1 MSSGVTALVQRGL
14 TQIRSVSAFPI
25 HFFLVL
31 AMAFIAGAQTSA
43 PLLQPEE
50 QSHSIR
56 GTVINE
62 VTGSPIPRALVF
74 TGGMRF
80 AMLTDGE
87 GHFEFELPKPNT
99 GNGVESQGYTFNS
112 TSLVAR
118 KPGFL
123 DERYGRNLVEA
134 DAAPGA
140 EVTIP
145 LMPEA
150 SITGRVIFAEADP
163 ALGATVQLFSRQ
175 VQNGIPRWLPAGS
188 TRANSN
194 GEFRFAELR
203 PGLYRLGTNELPDTD
218 PADRIVGQEFA
229 YPPVYFPSVADFA
242 EAGTIQLAAGE
253 SVHADIP
260 LTRQPYYPVRIP
272 VVNGEAFS
280 IPMIVTVSLGGH
292 FSPGYSLGYNSEEQR
307 IEGSLPRGEYVVE
320 AAMQGEN
327 AGAGSVH
334 LSVASA
340 PAQGPS
346 LTLTPNSS
354 IAIHVVEEF
363 TSNDG
368 MSSGVWNS
376 NGRSITIHGPQL
388 YLRVSAE
395 PVDGLNRGG
404 ATLRPPTGR
413 SDDPLIL
420 QNLAPGRYWLQLQS
434 GRGYVASATMGG
446 LDLLHEPFTVSPGSK
461 TPIEITMR
469 DDAAQIEGTI
479 AGTGPTAV
487 NAPHSA
493 GLAPAYVYCVPSTD
507 SPGQFLELVASFDG
521 KLEYGSVAPGT
532 YHVLAFK
539 TPQPDLPYRDAEAM
553 KAFDGKGQVVHFS
566 AEQKTTVQLQVIST
580 KE

>member
-1 MSSGVTALVQRGL
+1 MSSGVTALVERGQRR
-14 TQIRSVSAFPI
+14 IRIASAFPLL
-25 HFFLVL
+25 LVL
-31 AMAFIAGAQTSA
+31 ALATAFVAGAQTSA
-43 PLLQPEE
+43 PLLQPDE
-50 QSHSIR
+50 QSRTIR

-62 VTGSPIPRALVF
+62 VTGAPIPRALVF
-74 TGGMRF
+74 TPGNRF

-99 GNGVESQGYTFNS
+99 GNGDESQRYTFNS

-123 DERYGRNLVEA
+123 DDRYGRNQVEA
-134 DAAPGA
+134 VPGTEA
-140 EVTIP
+140 TIP
-145 LMPEA
+145 LLPEA
-150 SITGRVIFAEADP
+150 VITGRVIFAEADP
-163 ALGATVQLFSRQ
+163 ALGATVELFSRQ
-175 VQNGIPRWLPAGS
+175 VQNGVPRWLPAAS

-203 PGLYRLGTNELPDTD
+203 PGLYRLGTSELPDTD
-218 PADRIVGQEFA
+218 PADRIVGQEFG
-229 YPPVYFPSVADFA
+229 YPPVYYPSVPDFA

-260 LTRQPYYPVRIP
+260 LTRQRYYPVKIP
-272 VVNGEAFS
+272 VVNGEGFS
-280 IPMIVTVSLGGH
+280 NRLMVTVSLAGH

-320 AAMQGEN
+320 ATMQGEN
-327 AGAGSVH
+327 AATGSVH

-354 IAIHVVEEF
+354 IPIHVVEEF

-368 MSSGVWNS
+368 MASGVRIV
-376 NGRSITIHGPQL
+376 NGPPLGPQL
-388 YLRVSAE
+388 YLQVSAE

-404 ATLRPPTGR
+404 AALHPPRGR
-413 SDDPLIL
+413 NEPLIL
-420 QNLAPGRYWLQLQS
+420 ENLAPGRYWLQLQS

-446 LDLLHEPFTVSPGSK
+446 LDLLHEPFTVSPGSR

-469 DDAAQIEGTI
+469 DDSAQIEGTI
-479 AGTGPTAV
+479 AGTGATTE

-493 GLAPAYVYCVPSTD
+493 GLAPAYVYCVPTTD
-507 SPGQFLELVASFDG
+507 SPGQFLELVASSDG
-521 KLEYGSVAPGT
+521 KFEHGSVAPGT

-566 AEQKTTVQLQVIST
+566 AGQKTTVQLQVIST
-580 KE
+580 NE